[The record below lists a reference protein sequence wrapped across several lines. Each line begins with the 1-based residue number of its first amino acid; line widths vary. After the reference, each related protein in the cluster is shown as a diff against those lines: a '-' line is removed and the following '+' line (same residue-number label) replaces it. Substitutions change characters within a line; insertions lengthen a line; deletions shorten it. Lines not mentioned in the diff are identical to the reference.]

1 MTKELNQVNQFSHQ
15 ENWGEDG
22 LAHFVFSFFKTSLI
36 GQSVY
41 LLTYLFLFWQIKS
54 STHHPERGKMGGI
67 FN

>member
-36 GQSVY
+36 GQSAY
-41 LLTYLFLFWQIKS
+41 LLTYLFLFW
-54 STHHPERGKMGGI
+54 
-67 FN
+67 